1 MGRFK
6 KITAILLSAVILL
19 GIFSATPFS
28 VSAEAQTNLHV
39 FCQSNVFGK
48 TEMTFT
54 ELEQAYDG
62 NSYITVQYLLNAADK
77 CLINGDIDAL
87 TYDKNVLECK
97 QNYNVVTINRSNIVS
112 LFRASLE
119 QGAGAG
125 FVNLNKA
132 GKIVGNFS
140 SVTPPLTAT
149 DNGNAIVVIQVR
161 FKVLDKNAGDTTITC
176 NMDSLGFCDAD
187 LQVPY
192 PQYRAVIGCKVDE
205 SFFKNISASTQ
216 IQPMV
221 VGDVNYDGKVNA
233 KDRIALT
240 RYIANW
246 DGASFIDSIAAESI
260 DGTSGVTA
268 KDRITLTRYLS
279 KWESYE
285 SLSQSK

>member
-6 KITAILLSAVILL
+6 KITAILLSTVILAGML
-19 GIFSATPFS
+19 TAMPSSA
-28 VSAEAQTNLHV
+28 SAAAQADLHV
-39 FCQSNVFGK
+39 ICQSNVFGK
-48 TEMTFT
+48 TEMTFS

-87 TYDKNVLECK
+87 TYDKKVLECK
-97 QNYNVVTINRSNIVS
+97 QDYNVVTINRNSAVS

-132 GKIVGNFS
+132 GNIVGNFS

-149 DNGNAIVVIQVR
+149 DNGNAIVVIQAR
-161 FKVLDKNAGDTTITC
+161 FKVLDANAGDTTITC

-192 PQYRAVIGCKVDE
+192 PQYRAVIGCKIDE
-205 SFFKNISASTQ
+205 SFFKNISISTQ
-216 IQPMV
+216 IRPMI
-221 VGDVNYDGKVNA
+221 VGDVNYDGKINT

-240 RYIANW
+240 RYLANW
-246 DGASFIDSIAAESI
+246 NVTSFIDSVAAESI
-260 DGTSGVTA
+260 DGVSGITT
-268 KDRITLTRYLS
+268 KDRITLARYLS
-279 KWESYE
+279 NWEGYE
-285 SLSQSK
+285 SLTQIK